1 MPGDRRVLAIGATR
15 GTGLLIA
22 RLLTEA
28 GVAVRALARDPA
40 RATEALGPA
49 VEVVAGDITH
59 PESLPPAMENVS
71 HIVFTA
77 GQRSNRPAGE
87 ESVRDTEYQGVVN
100 TLRAARAAGFGG
112 RFLYMTA
119 IGAGRRSFAATF
131 LNLFK
136 GNTLRW
142 RERAEGEIRSAGFD
156 YTIIRSGVLVDAPAG
171 EHLIKLSQASLP
183 LSLRYRIARADVA
196 AGFVAALDH
205 PRASRATFEIV
216 WGDRGRPEP
225 WPHMLDRLQ
234 QDTGGSRPPS
244 RSKVAGPP
252 ERSS

>member
-1 MPGDRRVLAIGATR
+1 MSSDRVLVIGGTR

-22 RLLTEA
+22 RRLA
-28 GVAVRALARDPA
+28 QSGVAVRALARDPA

-59 PESLPPAMENVS
+59 PETLPPALEQVR

-77 GQRSNRPAGE
+77 GRRSNRPARE
-87 ESVRDTEYQGVVN
+87 EDVRDTEYKGVVN
-100 TLRAARAAGFGG
+100 TLGAARAVGFSG

-119 IGAGRRSFAATF
+119 IGAGRRSVAAAF

-142 RERAEGEIRSAGFD
+142 RERAEGEIRSAGVD

-171 EHLIKLSQASLP
+171 EHVIMLSQKQLP
-183 LSLRYRIARADVA
+183 LSLRYRIARGDVA
-196 AGFVAALDH
+196 EAFVAALNH

-216 WGDRGRPEP
+216 WGRRGRPEP
-225 WPHMLDRLQ
+225 WAQMLDRLQ
-234 QDTGGSRPPS
+234 PDVVR
-244 RSKVAGPP
+244 
-252 ERSS
+252 

>member
-1 MPGDRRVLAIGATR
+1 MPSDRRVLAIGATR

-22 RLLTEA
+22 RLLTQA
-28 GVAVRALARDPA
+28 GVPVRALARDPA

-49 VEVVAGDITH
+49 VEVVSGDITH
-59 PESLPPAMENVS
+59 SESLPPAIQNVS

-77 GQRSNRPAGE
+77 GLRSNRPARE
-87 ESVRDTEYQGVVN
+87 ESVQDTEYQGVVN
-100 TLRAARAAGFGG
+100 TLRAARAVGFGG

-119 IGAGRRSFAATF
+119 IGASTRSFAAAF

-142 RERAEGEIRSAGFD
+142 RERAEREIRSTGID

-171 EHLIKLSQASLP
+171 EHVITLSQIPLP
-183 LSLRYRIARADVA
+183 LSLRYRIARGDVA
-196 AGFVAALDH
+196 EGFVAALDH

-216 WGDRGRPEP
+216 WGDVGRPEP
-225 WPHMLDRLQ
+225 WTQMLDRLQ
-234 QDTGGSRPPS
+234 PDTVR
-244 RSKVAGPP
+244 
-252 ERSS
+252 

>member
-1 MPGDRRVLAIGATR
+1 MPSDRVLVIGATR

-22 RLLTEA
+22 RRLTQA
-28 GVAVRALARDPA
+28 GVAVRALARDSA
-40 RATEALGPA
+40 RATQALGRG
-49 VEVVAGDITH
+49 VEVVAGDITR
-59 PESLPPAMENVS
+59 PETLPSAIENVS

-77 GQRSNRPAGE
+77 GRRSNRPARE

-100 TLRAARAAGFGG
+100 TLRAARAVGFSG

-119 IGAGRRSFAATF
+119 VGGSTRSIARVF

-142 RERAEGEIRSAGFD
+142 RERAEGEIRSAGGD

-171 EHLIKLSQASLP
+171 EHVIKVSQTPLP

-196 AGFVAALDH
+196 ECFVGALDH
-205 PRASRATFEIV
+205 PRASRTTFEIV
-216 WGDRGRPEP
+216 WGHRAPPEP
-225 WPHMLDRLQ
+225 WPQMLDRLQ
-234 QDTGGSRPPS
+234 PDVPRDYLP
-244 RSKVAGPP
+244 
-252 ERSS
+252 

>member
-1 MPGDRRVLAIGATR
+1 MNGSHAVLVIGATR

-22 RLLTEA
+22 QRLTQE

-40 RATEALGPA
+40 RATEALGSA
-49 VEVVAGDITH
+49 VEVVAGDITRS
-59 PESLPPAMENVS
+59 ETLPPAIENVS

-77 GQRSNRPAGE
+77 GRRSNRPARE

-100 TLRAARAAGFGG
+100 TLRAARTVGFAG

-119 IGAGRRSFAATF
+119 IGGSARSLASVF

-142 RERAEGEIRSAGFD
+142 RERAETEIRSAGVD

-171 EHLIKLSQASLP
+171 EHIIKLSQTPLP
-183 LSLRYRIARADVA
+183 LSLRYRIARADVTEA
-196 AGFVAALDH
+196 FVAALKH
-205 PRASRATFEIV
+205 PRASRTTFEIV
-216 WGDRGRPEP
+216 WGRRGLPEP
-225 WPHMLDRLQ
+225 WSQMLDRLLP
-234 QDTGGSRPPS
+234 DTRRIGSPA
-244 RSKVAGPP
+244 K
-252 ERSS
+252 

>member
-1 MPGDRRVLAIGATR
+1 MASDRVLAIGATR

-22 RLLTEA
+22 QLLTQA

-49 VEVVAGDITH
+49 VEVVAGDITR
-59 PESLPPAMENVS
+59 PESLPPAIENVS

-77 GQRSNRPAGE
+77 GRRSNRPARE
-87 ESVRDTEYQGVVN
+87 ESVRDTEYLGVVN
-100 TLRAARAAGFGG
+100 TLVAARAVGFAG

-119 IGAGRRSFAATF
+119 IGGSTRSVAAAF

-142 RERAEGEIRSAGFD
+142 RERAEGEIRSDGVD

-171 EHLIKLSQASLP
+171 GHVIKLSQTPLP
-183 LSLRYRIARADVA
+183 LSLRYRIARGDVA
-196 AGFVAALDH
+196 ECFVAALDH
-205 PRASRATFEIV
+205 PRASRTTFEIV
-216 WGDRGRPEP
+216 WGRRGSREP
-225 WPHMLDRLQ
+225 WPQMLDRLQ
-234 QDTGGSRPPS
+234 PDTVR
-244 RSKVAGPP
+244 
-252 ERSS
+252 

>member
-1 MPGDRRVLAIGATR
+1 MPSFDAKTSRPVLVIGGTR

-22 RLLTEA
+22 QRLTQT

-40 RATEALGPA
+40 RATAALGPK

-59 PESLPPAMENVS
+59 PDSLAPAMENVS

-77 GQRSNRPAGE
+77 GRRSNRPARE
-87 ESVRDTEYQGVVN
+87 ESVRDTEYQGVIN
-100 TLRAARAAGFGG
+100 TLAAARAAGFGG

-119 IGAGRRSFAATF
+119 IGGSTRSFAAAF

-142 RERAEGEIRSAGFD
+142 RERAEGEIRSVGVD
-156 YTIIRSGVLVDAPAG
+156 YSILRCGVLVDAPAG
-171 EHLIKLSQASLP
+171 THAIKLSQTPLP

-196 AGFVAALDH
+196 EGFVAALNH

-216 WGDRGRPEP
+216 WGRRGPAEP
-225 WPHMLDRLQ
+225 WPQMLDRLQ
-234 QDTGGSRPPS
+234 PDRPP
-244 RSKVAGPP
+244 AP
-252 ERSS
+252 

>member
-1 MPGDRRVLAIGATR
+1 MPGDRVLAIGATR

-22 RLLTEA
+22 RLLTQA
-28 GVAVRALARDPA
+28 GVSVRALARDPA
-40 RATEALGPA
+40 HATEALGPA
-49 VEVVAGDITH
+49 VEVVAGDITR
-59 PESLPPAMENVS
+59 PDSLPPAIENVS

-77 GQRSNRPAGE
+77 GRRSNRPARE

-100 TLRAARAAGFGG
+100 TLRAAGAVGFGG

-119 IGAGRRSFAATF
+119 IGASSRSLAAAF

-142 RERAEGEIRSAGFD
+142 RERAEGEIRSAGID

-171 EHLIKLSQASLP
+171 EHVIELSQHRLP
-183 LSLRYRIARADVA
+183 LSLRYRIARGDVA
-196 AGFVAALDH
+196 EGFVAALRH

-216 WGDRGRPEP
+216 WGRRGRPES
-225 WPHMLDRLQ
+225 WPQMLDRLQ
-234 QDTGGSRPPS
+234 PDTAR
-244 RSKVAGPP
+244 
-252 ERSS
+252 

>member
-1 MPGDRRVLAIGATR
+1 MPIERVLAIGATR

-22 RLLTEA
+22 RLLTQR

-59 PESLPPAMENVS
+59 PESLPSAIEKVS

-77 GQRSNRPAGE
+77 GQRSNRPARE
-87 ESVRDTEYQGVVN
+87 EDVRDTEYQGVVN
-100 TLRAARAAGFGG
+100 TLDGARAVAFSG

-119 IGAGRRSFAATF
+119 IGANRRSIAAAF

-142 RERAEGEIRSAGFD
+142 RERAEGEIRSAGVD

-171 EHLIKLSQASLP
+171 EHVIELSQTPLP

-196 AGFVAALDH
+196 QAFVAALDH

-216 WGDRGRPEP
+216 WGHRGRPEP
-225 WPHMLDRLQ
+225 WPQMLDRLQ
-234 QDTGGSRPPS
+234 PDAARGRAPDPSRGGSQ
-244 RSKVAGPP
+244 
-252 ERSS
+252 

>member
-1 MPGDRRVLAIGATR
+1 MPSDRRVLVIGATR

-22 RLLTEA
+22 RLLSQA

-59 PESLPPAMENVS
+59 PESLPRAIESVS

-77 GQRSNRPAGE
+77 GRRSNRPARE

-100 TLRAARAAGFGG
+100 TLHAAHDVGFGG

-119 IGAGRRSFAATF
+119 IGASTRSLAAAF

-142 RERAEGEIRSAGFD
+142 RERAEGEIRSAGVD

-171 EHLIKLSQASLP
+171 EHIIKLSQTRLP
-183 LSLRYRIARADVA
+183 LSLRYRIARGDVA
-196 AGFVAALDH
+196 EAFVAALDH

-216 WGDRGRPEP
+216 WGHRGQPEP
-225 WPHMLDRLQ
+225 WPQMLDRLQ
-234 QDTGGSRPPS
+234 PDTAR
-244 RSKVAGPP
+244 
-252 ERSS
+252 